1 MDDSRAT
8 SSAHSPGPWNWSWT
22 TKDKGSW
29 SIYTTD
35 EFTGHDCGGNP
46 IADVCYRE
54 HGERFAN
61 TRLIAA
67 APKLLQKCK
76 EYSITCTTRIEVI
89 QDEEGQYCDCDDK
102 GDHDRHCDAGEQI
115 GHWQAIK
122 DMVDA
127 VINEA
132 EGQ

>member
-1 MDDSRAT
+1 M
-8 SSAHSPGPWNWSWT
+8 
-22 TKDKGSW
+22 
-29 SIYTTD
+29 
-35 EFTGHDCGGNP
+35 
-46 IADVCYRE
+46 
-54 HGERFAN
+54 
-61 TRLIAA
+61 
-67 APKLLQKCK
+67 
-76 EYSITCTTRIEVI
+76 I